1 MRLTRDDRG
10 GWRRPALATLGLVL
24 ALLSAP
30 PPAATAEPRPIEVT
44 VLALRGYDP
53 VSYFLPE
60 GPRPGSAQFEVPWGG
75 RIWRFASEAN
85 RAVFRRDPDV
95 YAPRLGGF
103 DAAGILDRR
112 LVEADPAVFAVIG
125 ERLYL
130 FRNDGRRSRFVA
142 EPALARS
149 AEAIWPGL
157 RTLLDDPGEFG
168 MVQAPPKPGE
178 ASRSKPDRAPPG
190 RPLRGEPR

>member
-1 MRLTRDDRG
+1 MRLTGDDRG
-10 GWRRPALATLGLVL
+10 GSRRFRPAVLAALGLIL
-24 ALLSAP
+24 AGPGGP
-30 PPAATAEPRPIEVT
+30 PVPARSEPGATQVT
-44 VLALRGYDP
+44 VLGLRGYDP

-60 GPRPGSAQFEVPWGG
+60 GPQPGSARFEEPWGG

-85 RAVFRRDPDV
+85 RAVFQRDPDI

-112 LVEADPAVFAVIG
+112 LVDADPAVFAILG

-130 FRNDGRRSRFVA
+130 FRNGERRGRFLA
-142 EPALARS
+142 EPALAGS

-157 RTLLDDPGEFG
+157 RSLLDDPGETG
-168 MVQAPPKPGE
+168 AGPDGGTARPAEGPP
-178 ASRSKPDRAPPG
+178 ARG
-190 RPLRGEPR
+190 RLRDEPR